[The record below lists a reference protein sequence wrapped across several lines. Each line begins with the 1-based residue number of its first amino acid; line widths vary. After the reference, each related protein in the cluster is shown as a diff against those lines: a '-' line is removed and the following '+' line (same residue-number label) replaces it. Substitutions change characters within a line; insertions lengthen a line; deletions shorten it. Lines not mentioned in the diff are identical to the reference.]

1 MSARRPLCIAILAGA
16 LVAPAFLLGCASE
29 RTQTDAAEPSALQP
43 AESAPS
49 DSSPAPKAAERPA
62 TSPTAARAGPGRRGT
77 RVPLYP
83 RTHELSVAMP
93 AGAAIIVEGYN
104 GAVVVEGQER
114 SDVFIEA
121 TANGLTTERSDAAAI
136 DADLSDNTLRIALRW
151 PDGPQSIEGGVLRI
165 LVPAGAPLA
174 EVRTTVGGISIA
186 DAGGDVVVRTGEGDV
201 RVANHRG
208 GVDVETNNAR
218 ITIESPAGP
227 VAARTA
233 NGVIAITGAPDRV
246 FATTTNAG
254 IDVRLHGDSRG
265 PVRLETSN
273 AVVLLTIGD
282 AFTGSLTAETTR
294 SPIDIG
300 AGIDPSTVQFSD
312 EFRARFDF
320 GGGEPS
326 MIKTIRGGIKV
337 SRQD

>member
-1 MSARRPLCIAILAGA
+1 MSARRPLLTAILTGA
-16 LVAPAFLLGCASE
+16 LVAPVFISGCASE
-29 RTQTDAAEPSALQP
+29 SARTDAAAPAALQP
-43 AESAPS
+43 AESAPPPAS
-49 DSSPAPKAAERPA
+49 NSSVGAERPTTSA
-62 TSPTAARAGPGRRGT
+62 TTSRPGRRGA

-83 RTHELSVAMP
+83 RTHEHTVAMP
-93 AGAAIIVEGYN
+93 EGASIIVEGYN
-104 GAVVVEGQER
+104 GAVVVEGQAR

-121 TANGLTTERSDAAAI
+121 TANGLNIERSDAAAI
-136 DADLSDNTLRIALRW
+136 DANLSDNILRIALRW

-165 LVPAGAPLA
+165 LVPTGADLA
-174 EVRTTVGGISIA
+174 EVRTTVGVISIS
-186 DAGGDVVVRTGEGDV
+186 DAGGDVVVRTAEGDV
-201 RVANHRG
+201 RVVNHKG
-208 GVDVETNNAR
+208 GVDAETANAR
-218 ITIESPAGP
+218 ITIDQPGGP

-246 FATTTNAG
+246 VATTTNAG

-265 PVRLETSN
+265 PVRLETTN
-273 AVVLLTIGD
+273 AVVLLTVGD

-294 SPIDIG
+294 SPIEIG
-300 AGIDPSTVQFSD
+300 AGIDPSAVQFSD

-326 MIKTIRGGIKV
+326 MIKTIRGGIRV